1 MSYQQLETYILNV
14 SGINFYFTYIIDI
27 MIVITISCSSIAC
40 FFPAVYRLINGPH
53 DFSILI
59 PLSNDF
65 SVYMTHKVNHFA
77 LGDAV
82 FM

>member
-1 MSYQQLETYILNV
+1 MWVEFIFIL
-14 SGINFYFTYIIDI
+14 YIIDI
-27 MIVITISCSSIAC
+27 MIIITISRSSISC
-40 FFPAVYRLINGPH
+40 FFPAVYRLIKDPH

-59 PLSNDF
+59 PISNDF
-65 SVYMTHKVNHFA
+65 SVNMTHKVNHFA